1 MTSLNNEGRFIL
13 AIQSLSPNLYK
24 RILPLMPRFCDTAQE
39 IRLRV
44 NRPLCIV
51 CPEVTYYVTE
61 KGGLTSTPID
71 VAMLVVSRTDITD
84 TFYNICNY
92 SVYSRQSE
100 ISNGFVTMQ
109 GGHRAGLCGT
119 AVCEGDSI
127 INVRDISSINIRIA
141 REHKECARG
150 IINSLNG
157 NFGGVLVCGAPC
169 SGKTTVLRDMSR
181 IISTEHNLRISI
193 VDERGEIGGTSSGIL
208 QNDIGMCDVFDL
220 YDKPKAIIQAIRS
233 MSPDIIVCDEIGT
246 QKDVEAIEYSINS
259 GVQFIAAVH
268 AADADELR
276 KKENIRKI
284 ISCGGFRKV
293 VFLDSRKSAGKV
305 RDIFEVGEIF
315 GC

>member
-24 RILPLMPRFCDTAQE
+24 RILPLMPKFCDTAQE

-51 CPEVTYYVTE
+51 CPDITYYVTD

-71 VAMLVVSRTDITD
+71 GAMLIVSRSDITD

-109 GGHRAGLCGT
+109 GGHRAGICGT
-119 AVCEGDSI
+119 AVCEDNNI

-150 IINSLNG
+150 IIEKLNG
-157 NFGGVLVCGAPC
+157 DFGGVLVCGAPC
-169 SGKTTVLRDMSR
+169 SGKTTVLRDMAR
-181 IISTEHNLRISI
+181 ILSSEYNIRISI

-246 QKDVEAIEYSINS
+246 QRDIEAIEYSLNS
-259 GVQFIAAVH
+259 GVEFIAAVH
-268 AADADELR
+268 AANEKELSR
-276 KKENIRKI
+276 KENIRKI
-284 ISCGGFRKV
+284 VSGGGFKKII
-293 VFLDSRKSAGKV
+293 FLDSRKDAGRV
-305 RDIFEVGEIF
+305 RKILEVGEVF
-315 GC
+315 GS